1 MAVIL
6 FFYFCAPFYTF
17 ARPASAPVYEYETG
31 TEATHDGNRS
41 NSWRIPPQ
49 VESDGSAEESDES
62 AYQPPLGD
70 DDDDFDDSVL
80 DEDFAPRRS
89 AGKRR

>member
-1 MAVIL
+1 M
-6 FFYFCAPFYTF
+6 
-17 ARPASAPVYEYETG
+17 PVCEYEIE
-31 TEATHDGNRS
+31 TEVTRGHF
-41 NSWRIPPQ
+41 PLQ

-70 DDDDFDDSVL
+70 DDEEFDDSVL